1 MDDQALNVPDFT
13 VLLQATPDSLK
24 IICIIKITKAIIVSD
39 LAENCHIETLTEHS
53 SRGDLRIHRLLVICP
68 GDRFGVCTQWQN
80 FHISCFVSRA
90 FHLLCQK
97 LLFDLDWASTTE
109 IEQIWKI
116 VEDRFKI
123 RLLSVID
130 AVNTCRDNR
139 LVCERYHR
147 VDRTKECLECL
158 FHMMMERYYKKRL
171 EFELLGSQYWFK
183 HDRPMKGYFKPFE
196 LLHKAVQEWEY
207 SEYEKERQELDKE
220 MEQINQERRQ
230 MNIQFE
236 TSKKRKLSE

>member
-1 MDDQALNVPDFT
+1 MRQGLFIAAHSCGRRPAAAHAWPTNKYLGTSRGAVSHSIIVSLRVKMDDQALNIPDFT

-24 IICIIKITKAIIVSD
+24 ILCIIKITKAIIASD
-39 LAENCHIETLTEHS
+39 LTENCHIETITEH
-53 SRGDLRIHRLLVICP
+53 RTRDNLRINRLIVICP

-90 FHLLCQK
+90 FHLLCHK

-109 IEQIWKI
+109 IEEVRKI

-130 AVNTCRDNR
+130 AVNSSRDNW

-147 VDRTKECLECL
+147 LDRIKE
-158 FHMMMERYYKKRL
+158 
-171 EFELLGSQYWFK
+171 W
-183 HDRPMKGYFKPFE
+183 
-196 LLHKAVQEWEY
+196 
-207 SEYEKERQELDKE
+207 
-220 MEQINQERRQ
+220 I
-230 MNIQFE
+230 IQAAIPL
-236 TSKKRKLSE
+236 KN